1 MELKAHPNWGK
12 NTSAS
17 LPTPLEV
24 DQLFNPDA
32 NQHMWMEQGLEEGD
46 TAPPAYLSDPG
57 VREGISAMLVLDR
70 AEEEEHRL
78 TAEASAMIQWLSSQL
93 MKTKQVLQSCNGG
106 VFYLCFVAHNR

>member
-1 MELKAHPNWGK
+1 MELKAHPNRGK
-12 NTSAS
+12 NLSAS
-17 LPTPLEV
+17 LPMALEV

-32 NQHMWMEQGLEEGD
+32 NQHMWMEQEGD

-57 VREGISAMLVLDR
+57 VREGISTMLVLDC

-106 VFYLCFVAHNR
+106 VFHLCFVAHNH